1 MLLRRRHL
9 KDKSFS
15 PTAQVLNM
23 TGRPLY
29 PPPPLKRKK
38 RYMHNN
44 NNNNNN
50 NIIIIIIINKNI
62 KIKWTENSLYWY
74 KCAWQR
80 PQFTDTAEKNEIY
93 LWGIN

>member
-29 PPPPLKRKK
+29 PPPPPPPLKRKK
-38 RYMHNN
+38 RYIHNTTTTTTTNN
-44 NNNNNN
+44 NNNN
-50 NIIIIIIINKNI
+50 K
-62 KIKWTENSLYWY
+62 
-74 KCAWQR
+74 
-80 PQFTDTAEKNEIY
+80 
-93 LWGIN
+93 